1 LHWPPAFFFL
11 QSKAARIDFTAEY
24 AESAENILFCSAN
37 SAISAVRRMAAIEV
51 ENLTKEYLDKARG
64 VVRAVDGISLQCE
77 YGEIV
82 GLLGPN
88 GAGKTTTLRTLATVL
103 TPTHGHA
110 RVAGFDVI
118 RDSQQV
124 RKNLGFLTGGTGL
137 YARLTPREILQF
149 FGRLHEMS
157 ADSIRTRTNNLI
169 ELFDM
174 SSFQNSHCDKLSTG
188 QKQRVN
194 LARTLLHDPNV
205 IILDEPTAGLDI
217 ISSKTILD
225 FIRSAKQEGKCILF
239 STHYMTEAEILCDRV
254 AIIHNGKI
262 LDCDTL
268 RGLSAKTGK
277 QTLVDV
283 FFHLI
288 QQYETQQN

>member
-1 LHWPPAFFFL
+1 MPA
-11 QSKAARIDFTAEY
+11 I
-24 AESAENILFCSAN
+24 
-37 SAISAVRRMAAIEV
+37 VV
-51 ENLTKEYLDKARG
+51 ENLSKDYLDKARG
-64 VVRAVDGISLQCE
+64 VVRAVSDLSFTCE

-88 GAGKTTTLRTLATVL
+88 GAGKTTTLRILATVL
-103 TPTHGHA
+103 APTSGRA
-110 RVAGFDVI
+110 RVAGFDVTK
-118 RDSQQV
+118 DSLQV
-124 RKNLGFLTGGTGL
+124 RKKLGFLTGGTGL
-137 YARLTPREILQF
+137 YGRLTPREVLRF
-149 FGRLHEMS
+149 FGRLHEMPEE
-157 ADSIRTRTNNLI
+157 SIALKTEKLV

-174 SSFQNSHCDKLSTG
+174 KSYQNSHCDKLSTG

-194 LARTLLHDPNV
+194 LARTLLHDPPV

-254 AIIHNGKI
+254 AIIHNGSI
-262 LDCDTL
+262 LECDTL
-268 RGLSAKTGK
+268 DGLKSKTDK

-283 FFHLI
+283 FFSLVEQHEI
-288 QQYETQQN
+288 QQNQ